1 MMFEQTSRG
10 FLHQRAANIARQWHH
25 PSWWNLLILLPWV
38 LGIVFCVYQWRL
50 DRAIAQRE
58 QITQGTVTSHEPQNH
73 DRYGYAFMVGGK
85 PYTGWETPKA
95 DELEIGESVTVYYD
109 PADPSQNALTEFDE
123 RGVAS
128 LGLVPMMTMGITG
141 LALFIFIRRR
151 NYAGVPAHHPAR

>member
-1 MMFEQTSRG
+1 
-10 FLHQRAANIARQWHH
+10 
-25 PSWWNLLILLPWV
+25 
-38 LGIVFCVYQWRL
+38 
-50 DRAIAQRE
+50 
-58 QITQGTVTSHEPQNH
+58 
-73 DRYGYAFMVGGK
+73 MVGGK